1 VWLLLLSRLLLVY
14 QPVSLAI
21 AASAA
26 LRSLPVRGFPLVVG
40 IIARVIVAGF
50 SVAAGMALTHRRPGA
65 VTLARL
71 ALVLSAVSDVFV
83 YTTSYF
89 PNNLPPG
96 DAPLYV
102 AGSLAYH
109 AGWLMYLFRSKQ
121 VRHIF

>member
-1 VWLLLLSRLLLVY
+1 MWLLLLSRLLLVY
-14 QPVSLAI
+14 QPVSLAM

-40 IIARVIVAGF
+40 ITVRVIVAGF

-65 VTLARL
+65 VTLAKL
-71 ALVLSAVSDVFV
+71 ALVLSAATDVFV

-102 AGSLAYH
+102 AGSLGYH
-109 AGWLMYLFRSKQ
+109 AAWLMYLFRSKQ
-121 VRHIF
+121 VRHTF